1 MFLRLAYIALIAAS
15 IALRLAFAYPQ
26 ASASDLV
33 RTAGRSGSA
42 SPMQAGSGTQEFDS
56 APLITGRSVAAPT
69 SQPGHE
75 VEAVERRLHDGLG
88 AAGFARR

>member
-1 MFLRLAYIALIAAS
+1 MFLRLAYITLIAAS

-33 RTAGRSGSA
+33 QTAGRSGSA
-42 SPMQAGSGTQEFDS
+42 SATRADSGAQEADS
-56 APLITGRSVAAPT
+56 APLITGRSVASRTFHNGEGMGPT
-69 SQPGHE
+69 
-75 VEAVERRLHDGLG
+75 ERRPQDGVG

>member
-1 MFLRLAYIALIAAS
+1 MFRRLAYIALIAAS

-42 SPMQAGSGTQEFDS
+42 SPMQAGSGAQEFDS
-56 APLITGRSVAAPT
+56 APLITGRSVAAPP
-69 SQPGHE
+69 SQLGHE
-75 VEAVERRLHDGLG
+75 IEAAERRLHDSVG

>member
-26 ASASDLV
+26 ASASNLAQRADKAATV
-33 RTAGRSGSA
+33 SA
-42 SPMQAGSGTQEFDS
+42 TQSNASAQELDA

-69 SQPGHE
+69 SHRVDE
-75 VEAVERRLHDGLG
+75 MMTVERRARDGVG

>member
-56 APLITGRSVAAPT
+56 APLITGPQRRGPDIATGSRGRSRRAAT
-69 SQPGHE
+69 
-75 VEAVERRLHDGLG
+75 A
-88 AAGFARR
+88 

>member
-56 APLITGRSVAAPT
+56 APLITGRN
-69 SQPGHE
+69 